1 MSTIFDVA
9 EKAKVSVIT
18 VSRLL
23 NNPEIVSANT
33 AKKIIRAM
41 EDLNYQPSQ
50 IARSM
55 VKKKTNIIGVIMP
68 NIKNT
73 FFNSWYW
80 YIEDYANSHG
90 FNLLLCNTDNDPVK
104 EMKYIKLFQSQRV
117 DGILIVPAAK
127 KSVEYLLKSKIN
139 FILTDRLYKDLKTNF
154 VTNDHYQGAYE
165 ATEYLIKLGHKKIAV
180 LKGPGILF
188 PDVERYA
195 GFKDAMDKHGIKI
208 DEHLVLDTQFKEN
221 LAAIAT
227 KELMTRGERP
237 TAIFPF
243 NSLTTIGAI
252 KSILDLGLKIPH
264 DVSLLSYDEI
274 AGYEIFRPKITHV
287 RQPVSLLGRDSM
299 LALIELIKNPK
310 STKRTR
316 IYLKPKLVTGD
327 SCKKLL
333 TKMQ

>member
-23 NNPEIVSANT
+23 NNPDIVSANT
-33 AKKIIRAM
+33 AKKILQAM
-41 EDLNYQPSQ
+41 EELNYQPSQ
-50 IARSM
+50 IARSL
-55 VKKKTNIIGVIMP
+55 VKKRTNTIGVIMP

-73 FFNSWYW
+73 FFNSWYRF
-80 YIEDYANSHG
+80 IEDYANSHG

-127 KSVEYLLKSKIN
+127 KSVEYLIKSKIN
-139 FILTDRLYKDLKTNF
+139 FILTDRLYKDLKANF

-165 ATEYLIKLGHKKIAV
+165 ATEYLIELGHKKIAV
-180 LKGPGILF
+180 LKGPGKLF

-195 GFKDAMDKHGIKI
+195 GYKDAMEKHGIKI
-208 DEHLVLDTQFKEN
+208 DESLVLDTQFNEE
-221 LAAIAT
+221 LAAAAT
-227 KELMTRGERP
+227 EKLMTRKEKP

-252 KSILDLGLKIPH
+252 KSILDLGLKIPD

-274 AGYEIFRPKITHV
+274 PGYEIFRPKITHIS
-287 RQPVSLLGRDSM
+287 QPVSLLGKDSM
-299 LALIELIKNPK
+299 LALIEIIKNPN
-310 STKRTR
+310 SNKRTK
-316 IYLKPKLVTGD
+316 IYLKPKLVIGD
-327 SCKKLL
+327 SCAKISS
-333 TKMQ
+333 